1 MHPFAFLL
9 MMVATGTAMVDS
21 HPAANTPAAQFWVQ
35 ALPGTPMPEAIA
47 DLVQEGI
54 LAKSIVVLTR
64 ITYVCMKGLPKSPA

>member
-9 MMVATGTAMVDS
+9 MMVATGTAMVDGS
-21 HPAANTPAAQFWVQ
+21 PAANTPAASQFWEQ

-54 LAKSIVVLTR
+54 YTS
-64 ITYVCMKGLPKSPA
+64 

>member
-1 MHPFAFLL
+1 MIF
-9 MMVATGTAMVDS
+9 
-21 HPAANTPAAQFWVQ
+21 QFWEQ

>member
-9 MMVATGTAMVDS
+9 MMVASGTAMVDGS
-21 HPAANTPAAQFWVQ
+21 PAANTPAAQFWEQ

-54 LAKSIVVLTR
+54 YTS
-64 ITYVCMKGLPKSPA
+64 